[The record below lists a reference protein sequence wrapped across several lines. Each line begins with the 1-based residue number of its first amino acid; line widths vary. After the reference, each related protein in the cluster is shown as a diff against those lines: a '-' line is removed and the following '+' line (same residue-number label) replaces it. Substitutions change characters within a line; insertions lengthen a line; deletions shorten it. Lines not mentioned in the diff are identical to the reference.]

1 MNRRGFFGTLAAAL
15 VASRITPPMAPL
27 AFHADSFSMVSQG
40 WDSGLL
46 LQKGDIF
53 TISGTFSVNP
63 ETYTV
68 TDVYTSADA
77 DVD

>member
-1 MNRRGFFGTLAAAL
+1 
-15 VASRITPPMAPL
+15 MAPL